1 MGLIEGAWR
10 PQTAESRRGAIAI
23 EIEVAGLFENGT

>member
-1 MGLIEGAWR
+1 MMGLIEGAWR

-23 EIEVAGLFENGT
+23 EVAGLFENGT